1 MLDPLGEGATGRTM
15 NLTLLL
21 LLEGIILFF
30 SLVTLV
36 IVSPNVK
43 TRSDAI
49 KDGSVHQQ
57 ERERAA
63 WLSADGQYLRDHP
76 LEKWP
81 LPRTMIVFVAAL
93 GLTFLFVFDKWN
105 EQRVQRRNRN
115 RGTCRTAVSTRD
127 FRGDSVPQEKIR
139 LERDQESCDQSKR
152 SSVTTT
158 QNRTC
163 CAIGTRN

>member
-1 MLDPLGEGATGRTM
+1 M

-30 SLVTLV
+30 TLVTLV

-76 LEKWP
+76 MEKWL

-93 GLTFLFVFDKWN
+93 GLTFLLSSTNGTHNVFKDVTATVGLAVQLLALVTFAVIQFRKRRFVWS
-105 EQRVQRRNRN
+105 EIRRV
-115 RGTCRTAVSTRD
+115 
-127 FRGDSVPQEKIR
+127 
-139 LERDQESCDQSKR
+139 R
-152 SSVTTT
+152 SE
-158 QNRTC
+158 
-163 CAIGTRN
+163 